1 MPTIDPA
8 LQEFFST
15 PDTPNK
21 NTNTQPVPITE
32 TIAPE
37 PKPTGKP
44 QPVDP
49 NLLNFFNEEKTNYQ
63 KIQPKQSGLVKDPK
77 EDDFGF
83 WRIVGDMT
91 LSIPQG
97 VVNAVEEQGDF
108 LDENIVSLGGI
119 EFGDKDGKLSFKDF
133 IPQYVSPKRWKEQ
146 RYSEERQLPL
156 FYKPKTLAGNITE
169 GVSRFITGFYLP
181 NKFLK
186 GAGLVG
192 GFGVT
197 ALRGM
202 SAGAVA
208 DLTVFDPNEGRL
220 SDMLVEFDSP
230 VLNNAVTQ
238 YLATDEEDTE
248 MEGRLKNVLEGMII
262 GGVAEGVLFGI
273 KAFKKAKA
281 TKNFDEKNAIYKE
294 AGEAIKEVQNPK
306 SKTITLNEYSE
317 ISSKGEIKQ
326 ARTED
331 QNFEAI
337 LSGEI
342 KAVEFNFMD
351 STSKLSKEYESG
363 TFTKKIENKKLY
375 IEDDKMGKVY
385 IGKTKKD
392 VDFLKNSENPYDY
405 GISSGYSE
413 NDIAAFY
420 LKKRGGNTK
429 LAYEEFIS
437 DRQNYI
443 NKTKQLTT
451 ISPIVRKAIV
461 DGNPAINVDELTKE
475 FKIGEKTAKADSES
489 FIKKILNTKS
499 FRNAEHV
506 LKTIDDAVEQFDD
519 ATKNFLENDVLRNDV
534 AEELAK
540 TLARNKDELL
550 RALPKQTEAAKQG
563 TVRMLAT
570 KMVLQEI
577 ARNLQDTSIKY
588 VKQFKDNEKLWTKEA
603 RQEIANY
610 TRLIQDVTYSL
621 KEQIRNAARQT
632 QAGRIQ
638 VGAVG
643 GKVIDAEKAA
653 EFVRLYNSNPII
665 LARKFASGSL
675 DEVIQNA
682 GKTKYQK
689 AIEVFNS
696 AYINSLLSG
705 VFTQAVN
712 LKSGLYE
719 ALIRPME
726 QVIGGAIARD
736 KKSIQLGFA
745 QYRGMVMSFRDTWK
759 AVGIALR
766 QGDAVLDP
774 LARTQDNLQI
784 VNGKAVRPISAANL
798 GFNGRVG
805 TAVDWIGRVI
815 ELPSRLLLTS
825 DEFLKQI
832 NYRGRLLSNAIDN
845 TLELRLDITS
855 KEGKKNIERILKE
868 GFDANGLANIKDNP
882 INQKALDYA
891 RESTFT
897 NSLDNG
903 SYLNWGSKIENL
915 LRQSPE
921 FRFIMPFIRTPTNL
935 WRHFSNRIPGFGLLT
950 KQNKELWNSGDRRAR
965 AEVLGRQALGFA
977 GTMYALDVALEYVET
992 KDGMRLPKLT
1002 GNGPANFD
1010 IKKQWLS
1017 LGWQPYSFA
1026 RQNSDGTVTYIQY
1039 NRMDPR
1045 FYVLGIIAD
1054 LKENIANINDEDK
1067 SDIFGSAFLTV
1078 FKNVTNKTYLRGL
1091 SDVFEVLAEPTPK
1104 NISQFFGGV
1113 VGNLIPFVSFR
1124 SQGIPILGIDP
1135 DKEAFQTRSF
1145 IDQVISKTPF
1155 AKGYLETKRDILTGE
1170 PIEKKP
1176 TGLVINPDGIASF
1189 SFWFMGPTMV
1199 GKSSDVKQDPTAYEV
1214 ARLKLTLSAPE
1225 INKFKVDLTEFK
1237 KGDQTAYDYW
1247 LEQIG
1252 KSKDFDGTTLK
1263 QKLENTFKTSQYKS
1277 AKEGDETFDGGKEY
1291 IIKRIF
1297 EGYKKLAYANML
1309 QKYPE
1314 VRKEIEKS
1322 QGYKYEMLTPLKAGE
1337 KQIPKGL
1344 E

>member
-21 NTNTQPVPITE
+21 NTNTQPIPVTE
-32 TIAPE
+32 TVAPE
-37 PKPTGKP
+37 SKPTGKP
-44 QPVDP
+44 QPIDP
-49 NLLNFFNEEKTNYQ
+49 NLLNFFNEEKANYQ

-77 EDDFGF
+77 EEDFGF
-83 WRIVGDMT
+83 WRTVGDMT

-108 LDENIVSLGGI
+108 LDENIISLGGI

-146 RYSEERQLPL
+146 KYSEQRQLPL
-156 FYKPKTLAGNITE
+156 FYKPKTLGGNITE
-169 GVSRFITGFYLP
+169 GVSRFITGFYTP
-181 NKFLK
+181 SKILK
-186 GAGLVG
+186 GVGLSG
-192 GFGVT
+192 GFIATG
-197 ALRGM
+197 LRGL
-202 SAGAVA
+202 SAGAVS

-230 VLNNAVTQ
+230 LLNNAVTQ

-248 MEGRLKNVLEGMII
+248 MEGRLKNVLEGMLI
-262 GGVAEGVLFGI
+262 GGPLEILFGI

-281 TKNFDEKNAIYKE
+281 TQNIDEKNAIYKE
-294 AGEAIKEVQNPK
+294 AGEAIKEVQA
-306 SKTITLNEYSE
+306 
-317 ISSKGEIKQ
+317 G
-326 ARTED
+326 
-331 QNFEAI
+331 
-337 LSGEI
+337 
-342 KAVEFNFMD
+342 
-351 STSKLSKEYESG
+351 
-363 TFTKKIENKKLY
+363 
-375 IEDDKMGKVY
+375 
-385 IGKTKKD
+385 
-392 VDFLKNSENPYDY
+392 
-405 GISSGYSE
+405 
-413 NDIAAFY
+413 
-420 LKKRGGNTK
+420 
-429 LAYEEFIS
+429 
-437 DRQNYI
+437 
-443 NKTKQLTT
+443 NKTA
-451 ISPIVRKAIV
+451 PIVRKTIV

-506 LKTIDDAVEQFDD
+506 LKTIDDAAEQFDD
-519 ATKNFLENDVLRNDV
+519 ATKNFLENDVLRNDI

-540 TLARNKDELL
+540 TLAREKDEILK
-550 RALPKQTEAAKQG
+550 ALPKQTEAAKQG
-563 TVRMLAT
+563 TVRMLAS

-577 ARNLQDTSIKY
+577 ARNLQETSIKY
-588 VKQFKDNEKLWTKEA
+588 IKQFGDNEKLWTKEA

-621 KEQIRNAARQT
+621 KEQIRGAARVT
-632 QAGRIQ
+632 QAGRVQ

-689 AIEVFNS
+689 TIEVFNS

-745 QYRGMVMSFRDTWK
+745 QYRGMISSFRDTWK

-815 ELPSRLLLTS
+815 ELPSRLLITS

-832 NYRGRLLSNAIDN
+832 NYRGRLLSNALEN
-845 TLELRLDITS
+845 TMELGLDITS
-855 KEGKKNIERILKE
+855 KEGKKNIKRILKE
-868 GFDANGLANIKDNP
+868 GFDANGLANIKNNP
-882 INQKALDYA
+882 INEKALQYA

-897 NSLDNG
+897 NSLTNG
-903 SYLNWGSKIENL
+903 SYLNWGSKIENFI
-915 LRQSPE
+915 RSSPE

-950 KQNKELWNSGDRRAR
+950 RQNQELWNSGDRRAR

-977 GTMYALDVALEYVET
+977 GTMYALDVALEYIQT

-1017 LGWQPYSFA
+1017 LGWQPYSIA
-1026 RQNSDGTVTYIQY
+1026 KQNSDGSVTYVQY

-1045 FYVLGIIAD
+1045 FYVLGIMAD

-1067 SDIFGSAFLTV
+1067 ADIFGSAFLTV
-1078 FKNVTNKTYLRGL
+1078 FKNATNKTYLRGL

-1124 SQGIPILGIDP
+1124 SQGIPGILDP
-1135 DKEAFQTRSF
+1135 DKEALETRSF
-1145 IDQVISKTPF
+1145 IDQVIAKTPF
-1155 AKGYLETKRDILTGE
+1155 AKGYLETKRDILTGD

-1199 GKSSDVKQDPTAYEV
+1199 GKESDVKQDPTAYEV

-1225 INKFKVDLTEFK
+1225 TKKFKVDLTEFK
-1237 KGDQTAYDYW
+1237 KGNQTAYDYW

-1252 KSKDFDGTTLK
+1252 KAKDFDGTTLK

-1291 IIKRIF
+1291 IVKRIF
-1297 EGYKKLAYANML
+1297 EGYKKLAYSNML

-1322 QGYKYEMLTPLKAGE
+1322 QGYKYEMLTPLKAGQ
-1337 KQIPKGL
+1337 KQVPKGL

>member
-1 MPTIDPA
+1 MPTIDA
-8 LQEFFST
+8 SIQEFFST

-21 NTNTQPVPITE
+21 NINTQPVPITE

-49 NLLNFFNEEKTNYQ
+49 NLLNFFNEEKKNYQ

-83 WRIVGDMT
+83 WRTVGDMT

-97 VVNAVEEQGDF
+97 VVNAIEEQGDF

-133 IPQYVSPKRWKEQ
+133 IPKYVSPTRWKEQ
-146 RYSEERQLPL
+146 KYSEERQLPL

-169 GVSRFITGFYLP
+169 GVSRFITGFYTP
-181 NKFLK
+181 SKILK
-186 GAGLVG
+186 GVGLSG
-192 GFGVT
+192 GFIATG
-197 ALRGM
+197 LRGL
-202 SAGAVA
+202 SAGAVS

-230 VLNNAVTQ
+230 LLNNAVTQ

-248 MEGRLKNVLEGMII
+248 MEGRLKNVLEGMLI
-262 GGVAEGVLFGI
+262 GGPLEILFGI

-281 TKNFDEKNAIYKE
+281 TQNIDEKNAIYKE
-294 AGEAIKEVQNPK
+294 TGDVIKEVQ
-306 SKTITLNEYSE
+306 
-317 ISSKGEIKQ
+317 
-326 ARTED
+326 A
-331 QNFEAI
+331 
-337 LSGEI
+337 
-342 KAVEFNFMD
+342 
-351 STSKLSKEYESG
+351 
-363 TFTKKIENKKLY
+363 
-375 IEDDKMGKVY
+375 
-385 IGKTKKD
+385 
-392 VDFLKNSENPYDY
+392 
-405 GISSGYSE
+405 
-413 NDIAAFY
+413 
-420 LKKRGGNTK
+420 GNT
-429 LAYEEFIS
+429 AA
-437 DRQNYI
+437 
-443 NKTKQLTT
+443 
-451 ISPIVRKAIV
+451 PIVRKAIV
-461 DGNPAINVDELTKE
+461 EGNTAINVDELIKE
-475 FKIGEKTAKADSES
+475 LKIGEKTAKIDAES

-506 LKTIDDAVEQFDD
+506 LKTIDDVAEQFDD
-519 ATKNFLENDVLRNDV
+519 ATKNFLENDVLRNDI

-540 TLARNKDELL
+540 KIASSKDEIL

-563 TVRMLAT
+563 TVRMLAS

-577 ARNLQDTSIKY
+577 ARNLQETSIKY
-588 VKQFKDNEKLWTKEA
+588 IKQFGENEKLWTKEI

-610 TRLIQDVTYSL
+610 ASLIQNVTYSL
-621 KEQIRNAARQT
+621 KEQIRGAARVT
-632 QAGRIQ
+632 QAGRIK

-653 EFVRLYNSNPII
+653 EYVRLYNSNPII
-665 LARKFASGSL
+665 LAKKFATGSL

-774 LARTQDNLQI
+774 LTRTQDNLQI

-805 TAVDWIGRVI
+805 TAIDWIGRVI

-832 NYRGRLLSNAIDN
+832 NYRGRLLTNALDN
-845 TLELRLDITS
+845 TMELGLDITS
-855 KEGKKNIERILKE
+855 KEGRKNIDRILKE
-868 GFDANGLANIKDNP
+868 GFDENGLANIKNNP
-882 INQKALDYA
+882 INEKALQYA

-897 NSLDNG
+897 NSLTNG
-903 SYLNWGSKIENL
+903 SYLNWGSKIENF

-950 KQNKELWNSGDRRAR
+950 RQNQELWSSGDRRAR

-977 GTMYALDVALEYVET
+977 GTMYALDVALEYIQT

-1078 FKNVTNKTYLRGL
+1078 FKNATNKTYLRGL
-1091 SDVFEVLAEPTPK
+1091 SDVFEVLGDPTPK

-1135 DKEAFQTRSF
+1135 DKEALETRSF

-1214 ARLKLTLSAPE
+1214 ARLKLTLSPPE
-1225 INKFKVDLTEFK
+1225 IKKFKVDLTEFK
-1237 KGDQTAYDYW
+1237 KGDQTAYDYY

-1277 AKEGDETFDGGKEY
+1277 AKEGDESVDGGKEY

-1297 EGYKKLAYANML
+1297 DGYKKLAYVNML

-1314 VRKEIEKS
+1314 VRKQIEKS